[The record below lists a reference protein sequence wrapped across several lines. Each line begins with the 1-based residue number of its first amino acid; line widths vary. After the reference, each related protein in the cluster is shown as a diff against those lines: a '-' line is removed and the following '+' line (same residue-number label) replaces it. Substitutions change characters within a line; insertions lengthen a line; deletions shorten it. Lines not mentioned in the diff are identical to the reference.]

1 MVWFVALHMV
11 SCLKGHKMGVL
22 WWGSWVYVAY
32 ADCYF
37 GFKPDLPNFSI
48 LLPWWGEVVKV
59 TSSDGS
65 VISFRF
71 VLKSL
76 LRVFKI
82 RNRSKNSSAKKASS
96 LVLPKGW
103 ACRQARPQLVPS
115 DNQHLTA
122 IYALQ
127 FLVIILRCKPTE
139 ARKSTLLPVAF
150 QSVGVS
156 ICTYVYNHRRRCL
169 RRAKNC
175 THPGVLY
182 AMTTANSEEESILLL
197 SRHPPRG
204 RRAGPGQFGRWGAGG
219 LLPAWPTTSKFPFGW
234 SCPPLTAPPRKQSS
248 AFHLVIVGSAP
259 GLNTSA
265 PLCWEEQPPKGAGAV
280 RSGFSRL
287 ESWRDHISKGLFPA
301 R

>member
-32 ADCYF
+32 TDCYF

-65 VISFRF
+65 VISFIF

-82 RNRSKNSSAKKASS
+82 RNQSKNSSAKKASS

-103 ACRQARPQLVPS
+103 ACRQAQPQLVPS

-122 IYALQ
+122 NYTLQ
-127 FLVIILRCKPTE
+127 LLVIILRGKPTE
-139 ARKSTLLPVAF
+139 SRKSTLLPAAF
-150 QSVGVS
+150 QSVGIS
-156 ICTYVYNHRRRCL
+156 ICTYVYNYRRRCL
-169 RRAKNC
+169 RKKLHA
-175 THPGVLY
+175 
-182 AMTTANSEEESILLL
+182 
-197 SRHPPRG
+197 SRSPLCHDYCKFGGGEYFAAFSPSATRVACRTWPVWQMG
-204 RRAGPGQFGRWGAGG
+204 CRRA
-219 LLPAWPTTSKFPFGW
+219 
-234 SCPPLTAPPRKQSS
+234 APCLAHHQ
-248 AFHLVIVGSAP
+248 
-259 GLNTSA
+259 
-265 PLCWEEQPPKGAGAV
+265 
-280 RSGFSRL
+280 
-287 ESWRDHISKGLFPA
+287 
-301 R
+301 